1 MVIDP
6 AGGCANGRIVA
17 DPGPDGAY
25 AFWAICGCGWQQ
37 KGRSSCEADAEV
49 ALAEHE
55 AAVTVTHPAV
65 PVAAAPVVSYELDG
79 WQVIRQQAETL
90 ARSAMVP
97 KDFRGK
103 PDEIIAAALYGR
115 EVGFGVT
122 TSLSYIQVINGKA
135 GLSAEAMVALCRK
148 AGHSIS
154 GKSTATEAH
163 VVGKRSDTG
172 DEMEVTWTID
182 MAKRAG
188 LGSDTW
194 RKYPEAMLWARA
206 VSQLCRSLFP
216 DVIMGL
222 SYTPEELN
230 DFTPGPTP
238 APGREPAQ
246 ESGSPGRNVSSA
258 PALTPGPAGSPSLEA
273 EGQVGAPPGPG
284 YVDTDGVIHVPKAQ
298 CSECNAPAGKPH
310 ATKCSRRDPA
320 A

>member
-1 MVIDP
+1 MS
-6 AGGCANGRIVA
+6 ACANGRIYA
-17 DPGPDGAY
+17 DPGPDGTY
-25 AFWAICGCGWQQ
+25 AFWAKCDCGWQQ
-37 KGRSSCEADAEV
+37 TGGASNCETDAEI
-49 ALAEHE
+49 ALAEHQ
-55 AAVTVTHPAV
+55 AATVAHPAV
-65 PVAAAPVVSYELDG
+65 PVAATPATPVVSYELDG

-90 ARSAMVP
+90 ARSNMVP
-97 KDFRGK
+97 KDYRGK

-154 GKSTATEAH
+154 GTVTATEAH
-163 VVGKRSDTG
+163 VIGKRADTG

-188 LGSDTW
+188 LTSDTW
-194 RKYPEAMLWARA
+194 RKYQESMLWARA
-206 VSQLCRSLFP
+206 VSQLCRQLFP

-246 ESGSPGRNVSSA
+246 QSVSPGRTSHAAA
-258 PALTPGPAGSPSLEA
+258 PALSPAPATSLVPTPSETPE
-273 EGQVGAPPGPG
+273 PG
-284 YVDTDGVIHVPKAQ
+284 YVDTDGVIHVPDDR
-298 CSECNAPAGKPH
+298 CPECNGPNGKH
-310 ATKCSRRDPA
+310 GTKCSQR
-320 A
+320 